1 MAKSSHEQDMAKA
14 ITKHTIGHQ
23 ESKFHIKT
31 EMNQTILEIFMCTQH
46 VKHNHHAKN

>member
-1 MAKSSHEQDMAKA
+1 MAKA
-14 ITKHTIGHQ
+14 SSRHTIGHQ

-31 EMNQTILEIFMCTQH
+31 EMTQTIMKIFMSIQP